1 MAPPADADP
10 DASHGNVAVTRL
22 ATILFFAV
30 VAAQV
35 VGLLVFAGIRQSI
48 VAEGKEV
55 VLQAFPV
62 DPRSLLQGDYAV
74 LDYEIA
80 QLPDQFGD
88 LRTGSTVYVELRE
101 TGGSWSAIG
110 YELTPPSGSVYIRG
124 TVDAPNH
131 LELGI
136 GSYFVPQ
143 GTGHIIE
150 SAADVKVVVAIATGG
165 RAAIKQVLVE
175 GEPFAP

>member
-1 MAPPADADP
+1 M
-10 DASHGNVAVTRL
+10 SRL
-22 ATILFFAV
+22 ATILLFTV

-35 VGLLVFAGIRQSI
+35 VGLLAFAGIRQTI

-80 QLPDQFGD
+80 QLPVQFGD
-88 LRTGSTVYVELRE
+88 LRTGSTVYVELSE
-101 TGGSWSAIG
+101 TGGSWSASG

-124 TVDAPNH
+124 TVDQPDH
-131 LELGI
+131 IDLGI
-136 GSYFVPQ
+136 ASYFVPE
-143 GTGHIIE
+143 GTGRVIE
-150 SAADVKVVVAIATGG
+150 SSADVKVVVAIAADG
-165 RAAIKQVLVE
+165 RAAIKEVLLD
-175 GEPFAP
+175 GQPFAP

>member
-1 MAPPADADP
+1 M
-10 DASHGNVAVTRL
+10 SRL
-22 ATILFFAV
+22 ATILLFTV

-35 VGLLVFAGIRQSI
+35 VGLLVFAGIRQAI

-55 VLQAFPV
+55 VLQAVPV
-62 DPRSLLQGDYAV
+62 DPRSLLQGDYAA

-80 QLPDQFGD
+80 RLPDQFGD
-88 LRTGSTVYVELRE
+88 LRTGSTVYVQLWE
-101 TGGSWSAIG
+101 TGSTWSAAG
-110 YELTPPSGSVYIRG
+110 YGLTLPSGSVYIRG
-124 TVDAPNH
+124 AVDAPNH
-131 LELGI
+131 LDLGI
-136 GSYFVPQ
+136 GSYFVPE

-165 RAAIKQVLVE
+165 RAAIKQVLVD